1 MATPDS
7 RRLLMLAHLGSR
19 APDWGFDFIYSAD
32 ERFRNGSISLLMQ
45 SMSFT
50 GGDAPCSSAGQGRE
64 HGAGLLDRKG
74 AVSILLSAGASSSL
88 RGAGVCS
95 PSEHRLA

>member
-7 RRLLMLAHLGSR
+7 RRLLTLAHLGSR
-19 APDWGFDFIYSAD
+19 ATDWGFDFIYSAD
-32 ERFRNGSISLLMQ
+32 ESFRNGSISLLMQ

-50 GGDAPCSSAGQGRE
+50 CGDVPCSPAGQGGG

-74 AVSILLSAGASSSL
+74 TVSTLLSAGASSSL
-88 RGAGVCS
+88 SWSWGMR
-95 PSEHRLA
+95 PL